1 MLWMWIPW
9 KWCMGITPM
18 TTIPLSDV
26 LSVGSKIGTPI
37 PQISRNTTT
46 APTVV
51 QRWMVMG
58 MAEIKRG
65 ESLLIPFRNGKSIY
79 DSQCKPRIYKTRK
92 GFEKHFPGH
101 YLGKDGVE
109 LVEYAEVV
117 RCEDCKFWDDDFNW
131 CDRKC
136 VRMQE
141 DDFCSYGER
150 KDDVL

>member
-1 MLWMWIPW
+1 
-9 KWCMGITPM
+9 
-18 TTIPLSDV
+18 
-26 LSVGSKIGTPI
+26 
-37 PQISRNTTT
+37 
-46 APTVV
+46 
-51 QRWMVMG
+51 MVMG

-117 RCEDCKFWDDDFNW
+117 RCKDCKWMVEFIGKNSGKPCGYGR
-131 CDRKC
+131 CDNPIGLMGI
-136 VRMQE
+136 VYNE
-141 DDFCSYGER
+141 SYCSYPE
-150 KDDVL
+150 KENP